1 MTLAL
6 CWWCKSSYFIRISH
20 SQSYIIYIACLQVF
34 TCLSELLCLSSFIGA
49 QALQQLREK
58 ALKRAKLNE
67 DEVLQKIEERN
78 SARKNKEYEKS
89 DGIRKELAALGIALM
104 DSPQGTS
111 WRPAVPLAL
120 QEQLASSAP
129 WVSLPAHKDKNIFL

>member
-1 MTLAL
+1 M
-6 CWWCKSSYFIRISH
+6 
-20 SQSYIIYIACLQVF
+20 
-34 TCLSELLCLSSFIGA
+34 

-58 ALKRAKLNE
+58 ALRRAKLNE

-111 WRPAVPLAL
+111 WRPAIPLEL
-120 QEQLASSAP
+120 QEQLAT
-129 WVSLPAHKDKNIFL
+129 

>member
-1 MTLAL
+1 MTVAL
-6 CWWCKSSYFIRISH
+6 CRDVNIHIS
-20 SQSYIIYIACLQVF
+20 QELDIPRVIYSLPASFPLFSVRHNLMF
-34 TCLSELLCLSSFIGA
+34 VYHLSSV

-58 ALKRAKLNE
+58 ALRRAKLNE

-111 WRPAVPLAL
+111 WRPAIPLEL
-120 QEQLASSAP
+120 QEQLAT
-129 WVSLPAHKDKNIFL
+129 